1 MVKSKIET
9 ETEFIAARIPKQLY
23 KAMEKRLDSFISL
36 SDYLRHLIRRDLENH
51 GLLKETIN

>member
-9 ETEFIAARIPKQLY
+9 EYIGFRIPKQLY

-36 SDYLRHLIRRDLENH
+36 SDYLRHLIRRDLESH
-51 GLLKETIN
+51 GLLKETAS